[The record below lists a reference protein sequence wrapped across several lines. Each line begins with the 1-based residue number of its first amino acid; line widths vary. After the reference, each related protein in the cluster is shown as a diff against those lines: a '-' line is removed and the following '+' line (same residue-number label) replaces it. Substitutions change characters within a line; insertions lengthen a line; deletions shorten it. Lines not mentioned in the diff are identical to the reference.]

1 MTMNDSELLSA
12 LVDGE
17 LEGDALD
24 QALLLLSTDDKARE
38 QFQRYQ
44 RSSDSL
50 RGYSIPEQS
59 VDLSANITAEISN
72 DQAFDV
78 NVEKSKEP
86 KSNVTFMPQ
95 WFWQQ
100 ALGMAIAASVGAL
113 AVVSVMTQQPQ
124 TAIDSISVMASA
136 SVENANVM
144 TVSHEPKTSNRW
156 TVTEPEVQDRL
167 NTYLLDHNEY
177 AGVSDVF
184 SNARVIAYEVE

>member
-1 MTMNDSELLSA
+1 MTMDNSELLSA

-24 QALLLLSTDDKARE
+24 KALLLLSTDDQARE

-50 RGYSIPEQS
+50 RGYSISEQS
-59 VDLSANITAEISN
+59 VDLSASITAELSN
-72 DQAFDV
+72 DQAFEA
-78 NVEKSKEP
+78 NVEKSKEL

-124 TAIDSISVMASA
+124 TAMDSIPVMASA
-136 SVENANVM
+136 ENTNVVA
-144 TVSHEPKTSNRW
+144 VSLEQKTSNRW

>member
-1 MTMNDSELLSA
+1 MTMDNSELLSA

-24 QALLLLSTDDKARE
+24 KALLLLSTDDKARE

-50 RGYSIPEQS
+50 RGYSISEQS
-59 VDLSANITAEISN
+59 VDLSASITAELSN
-72 DQAFDV
+72 DQAFEA
-78 NVEKSKEP
+78 NVEKSKEL

-124 TAIDSISVMASA
+124 TAMDSIPVMASA
-136 SVENANVM
+136 ENTNVVA
-144 TVSHEPKTSNRW
+144 VSLEQKTSNRW

>member
-1 MTMNDSELLSA
+1 MTMDNSELLSA

-24 QALLLLSTDDKARE
+24 KALLLLSTDDQARE

-50 RGYSIPEQS
+50 RGYSISEQS
-59 VDLSANITAEISN
+59 VDLSVRITAELSN
-72 DQAFDV
+72 DQAFEA
-78 NVEKSKEP
+78 NVEKSKEL

-124 TAIDSISVMASA
+124 TAMDSIPVMASA
-136 SVENANVM
+136 ENTNVVA
-144 TVSHEPKTSNRW
+144 VSLEQKTSNRW

>member
-38 QFQRYQ
+38 QFQRFQ
-44 RSSDSL
+44 RGSDSL
-50 RGYSIPEQS
+50 RGYSIPAQAI
-59 VDLSANITAEISN
+59 DLSSNIAAEISS

-86 KSNVTFMPQ
+86 KANVTFMPQ

-124 TAIDSISVMASA
+124 STIDSIPVMAN
-136 SVENANVM
+136 VENTTIMA
-144 TVSHEPKTSNRW
+144 VSHEPKTSNRW